1 MQTPAFGDL
10 MGGLTI
16 AGGIA
21 AALYKRKSTGETSIV
36 DVFRCSGSRRG
47 R

>member
-21 AALYKRKSTGETSIV
+21 AALYKRKSH
-36 DVFRCSGSRRG
+36 R
-47 R
+47 